1 VLNYKYNKAQVKQG
15 VYMEQMSKLDELI
28 LYGIRELSPREKEE
42 VLSYIQFMKI
52 KEREDVIEYIN
63 MRAKE
68 AIDSKKRGKV
78 FSSLKELQKEYA

>member
-1 VLNYKYNKAQVKQG
+1 
-15 VYMEQMSKLDELI
+15 MEQMSKIDELI

-42 VLSYIQFMKI
+42 VLNYIGFMKI

-68 AIDSKKRGKV
+68 AVDSKKRGKV

>member
-1 VLNYKYNKAQVKQG
+1 
-15 VYMEQMSKLDELI
+15 MEQMSKLDELI

-42 VLSYIQFMKI
+42 VLNYIEFMKI
-52 KEREDVIEYIN
+52 KEREDVIGYIN

-68 AIDSKKRGKV
+68 AIDSKKSGKV